1 MDTWKRGHHEPV
13 VVHLRHMQY
22 WPPDTL
28 SSPFCNQP
36 HTPPHPSHPP
46 TCSWEVMDPASLTPT
61 ICTMDWIRPS
71 PHSACSK
78 QGGAGVPWGAWVSR
92 QGSA

>member
-1 MDTWKRGHHEPV
+1 
-13 VVHLRHMQY
+13 
-22 WPPDTL
+22 
-28 SSPFCNQP
+28 
-36 HTPPHPSHPP
+36 
-46 TCSWEVMDPASLTPT
+46 MDPASLTPT